1 MSVRRTDVQQAAET
15 ASRFSLR
22 GVVTA
27 ETLGFQAPNQ
37 VAPQKGAQTQQ
48 FQSYAALKFT
58 LPQQKPQ
65 PQPPQQPQ
73 LRASIGA
80 QRAAS
85 AVAPSTSS
93 VFRLSA
99 PGRGNG
105 RISPSSGG
113 GGGFGFGMATKSG
126 PVDSAEVLRLTVYV
140 DDLTQRLRET
150 GTKLQHAEVN
160 LARTNQA
167 LIAERHAA
175 TTKITQMRQDLSASH
190 DIEGKLRTE
199 LQSQADKQMQ
209 QATSQNDFMVNVRSA
224 LATQQISDKQQTEVL
239 ALENRVAAL
248 NDDKHRVEA
257 VIADLGIE
265 RKGAEL
271 KLVEVQQQLTSYVDK
286 AKKLGR
292 NIEEQEMRLTALEQ
306 VPNPEHVAAAVPA
319 VAAVAE
325 PVEPPDLMA
334 MDLPTDLGKAP
345 MAPTG
350 CCDAA
355 YDDMDDSFVLHSEP
369 PQVGSPAETFAPPAP
384 PPRRD
389 SAESHHL
396 ELTIFGNAP
405 SDIVSAGLGARVHAR
420 RPMPNM
426 YVSDHFEMDCPMC
439 VSSYTAQDAAEPISE
454 APHSEMQGLIMAI
467 VSDVKDMLDNSKKEI
482 SELEALFDMTPQI
495 AGLVMA

>member
-1 MSVRRTDVQQAAET
+1 MSVRRTDVEQAAET

-37 VAPQKGAQTQQ
+37 VAHQKSAQTPQ
-48 FQSYAALKFT
+48 FQAPAALKFT
-58 LPQQKPQ
+58 LPQQQPQ
-65 PQPPQQPQ
+65 PQV
-73 LRASIGA
+73 RASIGA

-105 RISPSSGG
+105 RISPSGG
-113 GGGFGFGMATKSG
+113 GGIGIGVLSKPAS
-126 PVDSAEVLRLTVYV
+126 PSVDSAEVLRLTVYV

-150 GTKLQHAEVN
+150 GTKLQQAEVN

-175 TTKITQMRQDLSASH
+175 TTKITQMRHDLTASH

-199 LQSQADKQMQ
+199 LQSQAAKQVQ

-224 LATQQISDKQQTEVL
+224 LATQQISDQQQAEVL

-248 NDDKHRVEA
+248 NDDKQRVEA

-265 RKGAEL
+265 RKGAEI

-306 VPNPEHVAAAVPA
+306 VPTPEPVS

-345 MAPTG
+345 IAPTAAEPTG
-350 CCDAA
+350 CRD

-369 PQVGSPAETFAPPAP
+369 PQFGSPAETFAPLAP

-389 SAESHHL
+389 SVGSHL

-405 SDIVSAGLGARVHAR
+405 ADIVSAGLGARVHAR

-426 YVSDHFEMDCPMC
+426 YVSDHFEMDCPVC
-439 VSSYTAQDAAEPISE
+439 VSSATAHDATVPISGG
-454 APHSEMQGLIMAI
+454 PNTEMQGLIMAI
-467 VSDVKDMLDNSKKEI
+467 VNDVKDMLDNSKKEI
-482 SELEALFDMTPQI
+482 SELEARFDMTPQI
-495 AGLVMA
+495 AGLAMA